1 MSEIPTR
8 KPKNSQ
14 EPVEAVEARM
24 IEFVQ
29 SQIETMKAHLS
40 LGNGGEPSFYDV
52 NNALCSYQNINLA
65 LLAMHNTARI
75 EYTKAKERFEDWF
88 AEKYITIRERENPRS
103 LSAQK
108 WLSQKEIEL
117 MIRTEYSEEHKQYNW
132 DMIEAEH
139 QLNFMRRLL
148 EAWSAHQFVLTQLSK
163 NLISEVAGLNVDNAL
178 NN

>member
-1 MSEIPTR
+1 
-8 KPKNSQ
+8 
-14 EPVEAVEARM
+14 M
-24 IEFVQ
+24 ISFVQ

-40 LGNGGEPSFYDV
+40 LGSGTDPSFYEV
-52 NNALCSYQNINLA
+52 NSALCSYQNVNLA

-75 EYTKAKERFEDWF
+75 EHVKAKERFEDWF
-88 AEKYITIRERENPRS
+88 AEKYVIIRERENPRS

-117 MIRTEYSEEHKQYNW
+117 IIRTEFKDEFRRYNW
-132 DMIEAEH
+132 EVIEAEH

-178 NN
+178 SSN